1 MRTYNYLLVLFNGS
15 TKQRVLYRSNIKSTI
30 DKKYSELLKK
40 SIKFFPRT
48 NLNKKKCDFE
58 LILLKN
64 GDDKNKLT
72 HVKDSLGRN
81 VPYKITG
88 GNYVILEVSPFEVEE
103 LIYDHQTSKRIAALS
118 LIDDYLPKEE
128 NNLLNVFTINNKLVI
143 RNDDEIKIFSLK
155 NIKDCR
161 RVLDNI
167 RRKFTDE
174 GRVNCIFTKDL
185 STAQRKEIYNLLES
199 KGFNRS
205 FLYKHYTY

>member
-1 MRTYNYLLVLFNGS
+1 M
-15 TKQRVLYRSNIKSTI
+15 
-30 DKKYSELLKK
+30 LKK

-48 NLNKKKCDFE
+48 NLNKKKCEFE
-58 LILLKN
+58 VVLLKK

-88 GNYVILEVSPFEVEE
+88 GDYVILETSPFEVEE
-103 LIYDHQTSKRIAALS
+103 LIYDHQSNKRIYALS

-128 NNLLNVFTINNKLVI
+128 TNLLNVFTINNKLVV
-143 RNDDEIKIFSLK
+143 RNDDDIKIFSLK
-155 NIKDCR
+155 NIEDCR

-185 STAQRKEIYNLLES
+185 STAQRKEIYNLLED